1 MRTKPAMTNEHP
13 NIVTDTINNAKNFKH
28 LYFITLLAGLLV
40 LWLSIGGFP
49 IMLHH
54 SPNTVFPS
62 IQTNDSTINPLKNI
76 DMKNGKAIL
85 ILSADDWSNLP
96 KGMPARRVL
105 VCTDAEMLQQLKD
118 IFSFEISGGDM
129 ATVESELWVYSH
141 DTLVLMTNIDI
152 SPNHVSIQNEQ
163 TGWAKSIEY
172 EQLCIL
178 FTQFKPYRK
187 PLLTLQ

>member
-49 IMLHH
+49 IMLQH
-54 SPNTVFPS
+54 SPHIVFPS

-129 ATVESELWVYSH
+129 ATVENELWVYSH

-152 SPNHVSIQNEQ
+152 SQNHVSIQNEQ

-172 EQLCIL
+172 EQLCTL